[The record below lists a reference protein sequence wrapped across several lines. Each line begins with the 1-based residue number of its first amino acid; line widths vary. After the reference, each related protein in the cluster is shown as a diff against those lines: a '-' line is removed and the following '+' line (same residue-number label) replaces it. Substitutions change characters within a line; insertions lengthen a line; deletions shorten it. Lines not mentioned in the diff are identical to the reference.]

1 MTLWHSNTS
10 SSQWQP
16 LFQPRRK
23 TATGPGAPLPYIPSL
38 EELNVFLEH
47 LEEMPIAKNP
57 SLISSANSIPAFELT
72 SFSVI

>member
-1 MTLWHSNTS
+1 MTLQHLNIS
-10 SSQWQP
+10 SFQWQA

-23 TATGPGAPLPYIPSL
+23 TATGSGQSLPYIPSL

-47 LEEMPIAKNP
+47 FKEMPIAKNP
-57 SLISSANSIPAFELT
+57 SLISGAHSIPALELT